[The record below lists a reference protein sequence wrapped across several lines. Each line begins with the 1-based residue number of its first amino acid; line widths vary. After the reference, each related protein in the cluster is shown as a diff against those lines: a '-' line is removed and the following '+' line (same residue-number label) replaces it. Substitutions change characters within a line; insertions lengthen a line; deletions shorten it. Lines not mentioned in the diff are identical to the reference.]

1 MDQRYYHRPSKQSCG
16 FRCCCRYSQATI
28 KQPIAPK
35 EAQVVMIIIVR
46 PAYDP
51 VTKAMFR
58 WAQKFIDLS
67 TVEDDLKH
75 DLTGSSA
82 TEKGLRDSLRQ
93 HQGAHLIAFYGHGK
107 PDSLIVHDR
116 DGAEFPIV
124 HVKKPGVVPSE
135 LKGHKVYA
143 VACHSASVL
152 GPALAGAGCLIVGY
166 EEELTLVPE
175 FAQEFGDVVNAS
187 LLEWVTKSKT
197 SAEIGEHL
205 RKDWLNLSDD
215 LRAGPPRGR
224 SWWVSILGAFWNG
237 YRVSAFY

>member
-1 MDQRYYHRPSKQSCG
+1 M
-16 FRCCCRYSQATI
+16 
-28 KQPIAPK
+28 
-35 EAQVVMIIIVR
+35 MIIIVR

-152 GPALAGAGCLIVGY
+152 GPALAGAGCLFVGY

-224 SWWVSILGAFWNG
+224 SWWVAILGAFWNG
-237 YRVSAFY
+237 YRVSAL